1 MEMDETHKIIRSEN
15 HTEVLEHI
23 LRCTTTTEHHVLA
36 ALKRRNLEIFVS
48 VLGKANKLPYN
59 LPMFLLMAPPI
70 YLHRCIESGLDV
82 NQFKRHTETFLEMAV
97 RKQKVKHVE
106 RLLKHP
112 RTKLTTRASS
122 LIIKNKVMKKFM
134 GLLFERGLPANPKYV
149 YEALRK
155 NDTELLQ
162 GALNSLEIHG
172 DSKWERIIEKIKCPI
187 LNAPTAD
194 MVQTPQGQIYDRVS
208 LTEWVSSNHTDPLTR
223 QPLYISD
230 LRQRNEILEEIIDY
244 IKNETS

>member
-1 MEMDETHKIIRSEN
+1 MDETHKIIRSQN

-23 LRCTTTTEHHVLA
+23 LMCTTTTEHHVLA
-36 ALKRRNLEIFVS
+36 ALKRRNLEIFVN

-59 LPMFLLMAPPI
+59 LPMFLLTAPPI
-70 YLHRCIESGLDV
+70 YLHRCIECGLDV
-82 NQFKRHTETFLEMAV
+82 NQFKRHTETFLEMAI

-172 DSKWERIIEKIKCPI
+172 DSKWQRVIEKIKCPI

>member
-1 MEMDETHKIIRSEN
+1 MDETHKIIRSE
-15 HTEVLEHI
+15 HHAEVLEHVQT
-23 LRCTTTTEHHVLA
+23 CGSTTEHHVLA
-36 ALKRRNLEIFVS
+36 ALKRRNLEIFVC

-70 YLHRCIESGLDV
+70 YLHRCLESGLDV

-149 YEALRK
+149 YEALKK

-162 GALNSLEIHG
+162 GALNSLEMHG
-172 DSKWERIIEKIKCPI
+172 DSKWEQVIEKLKCPI
-187 LNAPTAD
+187 LNAPSAD
-194 MVQTPQGQIYDRVS
+194 IVQTPQGQIYDRCSV
-208 LTEWVSSNHTDPLTR
+208 TEWISSNHTDPLTR

-230 LRQRNEILEEIIDY
+230 LSQRNDILNDIIDF
-244 IKNETS
+244 IKNVTS

>member
-1 MEMDETHKIIRSEN
+1 MDETHQIIRKE
-15 HTEVLEHI
+15 HHEEVLDHI
-23 LRCTTTTEHHVLA
+23 HSCTMTTEHHVLA
-36 ALKRRNLEIFVS
+36 ALKRRNIDIFCS

-59 LPMFLLMAPPI
+59 LPMHLLLAPPI
-70 YLHRCIESGLDV
+70 YLHRCLQSGLDV
-82 NQFKRHTETFLEMAV
+82 NQFKRHNETFLEMAV

-112 RTKLTTRASS
+112 RTKLTDRASN

-149 YEALRK
+149 TEALKK

-162 GALNSLEIHG
+162 GALTSLEIHG
-172 DSKWERIIEKIKCPI
+172 NSGWLAVIEKLKCPI
-187 LNAPTAD
+187 LSAPTAD
-194 MVQTPQGQIYDRVS
+194 MVQTPQGQIYDRVA

-223 QPLYISD
+223 EELYLHD
-230 LRQRNEILEEIIDY
+230 LKQRSEILDEILNFIRDATY
-244 IKNETS
+244 D